1 MIRKL
6 WLSRDNPILNEV
18 DLNGNANKTG
28 QAPAQPESAGVQGQV
43 RTPPVSGSNEVE
55 DNGGSG
61 DNGASSPDAEPAHQG
76 LGGEVQQGNGD
87 SDGRVV
93 REEKIPRVE

>member
-1 MIRKL
+1 MRNI
-6 WLSRDNPILNEV
+6 RDNLTLSEGDIN
-18 DLNGNANKTG
+18 DNANKTR
-28 QAPAQPESAGVQGQV
+28 QTQAQPESAGVQGQV

-61 DNGASSPDAEPAHQG
+61 DNGGSSPETGQAAQG
-76 LGGEVQQGNGD
+76 LVGETQQGDGD

-93 REEKIPRVE
+93 REEKISRVE

>member
-1 MIRKL
+1 MIRNL

-18 DLNGNANKTG
+18 DLYGNANQTG
-28 QAPAQPESAGVQGQV
+28 QAEAQPESAGVQGQV

-61 DNGASSPDAEPAHQG
+61 DNGGSSPETGQAAQG
-76 LGGEVQQGNGD
+76 LVGETQQGDGD

-93 REEKIPRVE
+93 REEKISRVE